1 MAAQGPNSVFLL
13 SFGGHF
19 ENPQQ
24 LFSSLFISM
33 DAVVYLVVPYYVPHV
48 AACAVDT

>member
-1 MAAQGPNSVFLL
+1 MTRIASNS
-13 SFGGHF
+13 S
-19 ENPQQ
+19 QQ